1 MQKKGMTYI
10 LLAAVAMVWGL
21 VFYRIFSSL
30 GEEETW
36 KPKSSNS
43 FVADTSSEI
52 SENFVLSLNYRDPF
66 LSKPSFSVNYSAIEP
81 RSSEVVPK
89 KTPAK
94 APKVAPAVV
103 QTDWSFLRYI
113 GSVKNQSSGKQVA
126 LLNIHGI
133 EKVLGV
139 GESSNDVQVLEH
151 SRDSVFVEY
160 RSEKKWIKR

>member
-21 VFYRIFSSL
+21 VFYRILSSL
-30 GEEETW
+30 GEEETST
-36 KPKSSNS
+36 PKISKTV
-43 FVADTSSEI
+43 VAETNSEI
-52 SENFVLSLNYRDPF
+52 SDTFVLSLNYRDPF
-66 LSKPSFSVNYSAIEP
+66 LSKSTVSVNYSTTQP
-81 RSSEVVPK
+81 SSSVVVQQKVPTK
-89 KTPAK
+89 VA
-94 APKVAPAVV
+94 KVAPE

-126 LLNIHGI
+126 LLSIHGI

-139 GESSNDVQVLEH
+139 GESSNDLKVLEH